1 MRATVTATARYLPE
15 RVLTNADLE
24 KMVDTSDE
32 WIRNRTGI
40 EKRHLVSEGEVTSDM
55 CAHIAN
61 RLLEKSKKSA
71 GEIDVILI
79 ATCTPDF
86 PVVATAAIVQDKIGA
101 KNAWGFDI
109 AAACSGFVYAMET
122 GAKMIES
129 GRYNNV
135 MVMGADT
142 MSSIIDYSDRNT
154 CVIFGDGGGGV
165 LLEPTDTDAG
175 VLDSILHADGSGSQ
189 YLKVPAGGSVHP
201 ASKDTIE
208 KKMHYVYQDGKTVF
222 KFAVKK
228 MADVSKEILDN
239 NGFTGS
245 DIKLFIPHQA
255 NRRIIDAA
263 AKRCGLSPD
272 QILVNINKYGN
283 TTAGTIPIALDEAVE
298 TDRLSNGDLLL
309 LAAFGGGFTWGSML
323 IRWGDAWCL
332 LHSYARG
339 KLPRKWAWD
348 LTYIKRQLWANNILT
363 APTKSWVWISKILYS
378 ADQKTH

>member
-1 MRATVTATARYLPE
+1 MRATVTATARYLPK

-40 EKRHLVSEGEVTSDM
+40 ENRHLVSEGEATSDM

-71 GEIDVILI
+71 EEIDVILI

-86 PVVATAAIVQDKIGA
+86 PVVATAALVQDKIGA

-129 GRYNNV
+129 GCYNNV
-135 MVMGADT
+135 IVIGADT

-175 VLDSILHADGSGSQ
+175 VLDSILHTDGSGSQ

-228 MADVSKEILDN
+228 MAEVSKQILDN

-245 DIKLFIPHQA
+245 DVKLFIPHQA

-263 AKRCGLSPD
+263 AKRCGLSAD

-298 TDRLSNGDLLL
+298 TDRLNNGDLLL

-323 IRWGDAWCL
+323 IRWGD
-332 LHSYARG
+332 
-339 KLPRKWAWD
+339 
-348 LTYIKRQLWANNILT
+348 T
-363 APTKSWVWISKILYS
+363 
-378 ADQKTH
+378 

>member
-1 MRATVTATARYLPE
+1 MRATVTATARYLPK

-40 EKRHLVSEGEVTSDM
+40 ENRHLVSEGEATSDM

-71 GEIDVILI
+71 EEIDVILI

-135 MVMGADT
+135 IVIGADT

-175 VLDSILHADGSGSQ
+175 VLDSILHTDGSGSQ

-228 MADVSKEILDN
+228 MADVSKQILDN

-245 DIKLFIPHQA
+245 DVKLFIPHQA

-263 AKRCGLSPD
+263 AKRCGLRAD

-298 TDRLSNGDLLL
+298 TDRLNNGDLLL

-323 IRWGDAWCL
+323 IRWGD
-332 LHSYARG
+332 
-339 KLPRKWAWD
+339 
-348 LTYIKRQLWANNILT
+348 T
-363 APTKSWVWISKILYS
+363 
-378 ADQKTH
+378 

>member
-1 MRATVTATARYLPE
+1 MRATVTATARYLPQ

-40 EKRHLVSEGEVTSDM
+40 ENRHLVSEGEATSDM

-71 GEIDVILI
+71 EEIDVILI

-175 VLDSILHADGSGSQ
+175 VLDSVLHTDGSGSQ

-208 KKMHYVYQDGKTVF
+208 KKMHYVYQDGKTIF

-228 MADVSKEILDN
+228 MAEVSKQILDN

-245 DIKLFIPHQA
+245 DVKLFIPHQA

-263 AKRCGLSPD
+263 AKRCGLRAD
-272 QILVNINKYGN
+272 QIMVNINKYGN

-298 TDRLSNGDLLL
+298 TDRLNNGDLLL

-323 IRWGDAWCL
+323 IRWGD
-332 LHSYARG
+332 
-339 KLPRKWAWD
+339 
-348 LTYIKRQLWANNILT
+348 T
-363 APTKSWVWISKILYS
+363 
-378 ADQKTH
+378 

>member
-40 EKRHLVSEGEVTSDM
+40 ENRHLVSEGEVTSDM
-55 CAHIAN
+55 CAQIAN

-175 VLDSILHADGSGSQ
+175 VLDSILHTDGSGSQ
-189 YLKVPAGGSVHP
+189 YLKVPAGGSGHP

-239 NGFTGS
+239 NGFSGS

-263 AKRCGLSPD
+263 AKRCGLSAD

-298 TDRLSNGDLLL
+298 TDRLNNGDLLL

-323 IRWGDAWCL
+323 IRWGD
-332 LHSYARG
+332 
-339 KLPRKWAWD
+339 
-348 LTYIKRQLWANNILT
+348 T
-363 APTKSWVWISKILYS
+363 
-378 ADQKTH
+378 

>member
-1 MRATVTATARYLPE
+1 MRATVTATARYLPK

-40 EKRHLVSEGEVTSDM
+40 ENRHLVSEGEATSDM

-71 GEIDVILI
+71 EEIDVILI

-86 PVVATAAIVQDKIGA
+86 PVVATAALVQDKIGA

-122 GAKMIES
+122 GAKMTES
-129 GRYNNV
+129 GCYNNV

-175 VLDSILHADGSGSQ
+175 VLDSVLHTDGSGSQ

-228 MADVSKEILDN
+228 MAEVSKQILDN

-245 DIKLFIPHQA
+245 DVKLFIPHQA

-263 AKRCGLSPD
+263 AKRCGLRAD

-298 TDRLSNGDLLL
+298 TDRLNNGDLLL

-323 IRWGDAWCL
+323 IRWGD
-332 LHSYARG
+332 
-339 KLPRKWAWD
+339 
-348 LTYIKRQLWANNILT
+348 T
-363 APTKSWVWISKILYS
+363 
-378 ADQKTH
+378 

>member
-40 EKRHLVSEGEVTSDM
+40 ENRHLVSEGEVTSDM

-129 GRYNNV
+129 GDYNNV

-175 VLDSILHADGSGSQ
+175 VLDSILHTDGSGSQ

-263 AKRCGLSPD
+263 AKRCGLSAD

-298 TDRLSNGDLLL
+298 TDRLNNGDLLL

-323 IRWGDAWCL
+323 IRWGD
-332 LHSYARG
+332 
-339 KLPRKWAWD
+339 
-348 LTYIKRQLWANNILT
+348 T
-363 APTKSWVWISKILYS
+363 
-378 ADQKTH
+378 

>member
-32 WIRNRTGI
+32 WILNRTGI
-40 EKRHLVSEGEVTSDM
+40 ENRHLVSEGEVTSDM
-55 CAHIAN
+55 CAQIAN

-239 NGFTGS
+239 NGLTGS

-263 AKRCGLSPD
+263 AKRCGLSAD

-298 TDRLSNGDLLL
+298 TDRLNNGDLLL

-323 IRWGDAWCL
+323 IRWGD
-332 LHSYARG
+332 
-339 KLPRKWAWD
+339 
-348 LTYIKRQLWANNILT
+348 T
-363 APTKSWVWISKILYS
+363 
-378 ADQKTH
+378 

>member
-1 MRATVTATARYLPE
+1 MRATVTATARYLPK

-40 EKRHLVSEGEVTSDM
+40 ENRHLVSEGEATSDM

-71 GEIDVILI
+71 EEIDVILI

-86 PVVATAAIVQDKIGA
+86 PVVATAALVQDKIGA

-129 GRYNNV
+129 GCYNNV

-175 VLDSILHADGSGSQ
+175 VLDSILHTDGSGSQ

-228 MADVSKEILDN
+228 MAEVSKQILDN

-245 DIKLFIPHQA
+245 DVKLFIPHQA

-263 AKRCGLSPD
+263 AKRCGLRAD

-298 TDRLSNGDLLL
+298 TDRLNNGDLLL

-323 IRWGDAWCL
+323 IRWGD
-332 LHSYARG
+332 
-339 KLPRKWAWD
+339 
-348 LTYIKRQLWANNILT
+348 T
-363 APTKSWVWISKILYS
+363 
-378 ADQKTH
+378 

>member
-40 EKRHLVSEGEVTSDM
+40 ENRHLVSEGEVTSDM
-55 CAHIAN
+55 CAQIAN

-175 VLDSILHADGSGSQ
+175 VLDSILHTDGSGSQ

-263 AKRCGLSPD
+263 AKRCGLSAD

-298 TDRLSNGDLLL
+298 TDRLNNGDLLL

-323 IRWGDAWCL
+323 IRWGD
-332 LHSYARG
+332 
-339 KLPRKWAWD
+339 
-348 LTYIKRQLWANNILT
+348 T
-363 APTKSWVWISKILYS
+363 
-378 ADQKTH
+378 